1 MQEKERFEE
10 HHNTEDARPE
20 KYVGHDINKETTEMS
35 LEQQNQSAISDASQ
49 EMSSSGA
56 AGKDSAR
63 SEVSEKVKKIKD
75 FIISLKREI
84 DEKDKKIKEYEELIK
99 RIAADFD
106 NYKKKVNKEKVEYVR
121 FATKDLVLDLLPV
134 IDNFDRA
141 VEMINSANI
150 DGTAKDLFVGIQL
163 IHKELLNVLMK
174 YGVVKVD
181 VEGKILDPNIS
192 EVIEVEEVEVQ
203 NEEDKDIVLKEYQKA
218 YKMYDQ
224 VIRSAKVKVQKRRKK
239 LENKS
244 QDEKETGSG
253 GVSSS
258 S

>member
-10 HHNTEDARPE
+10 YQNTGEAQNTEDIQHN
-20 KYVGHDINKETTEMS
+20 VGEETS
-35 LEQQNQSAISDASQ
+35 KVDLGQQNQSQ
-49 EMSSSGA
+49 EISSSGSSVNEDNI
-56 AGKDSAR
+56 KTES
-63 SEVSEKVKKIKD
+63 SEKIRKIKD

-84 DEKDKKIKEYEELIK
+84 DEKDRKIKEYEELIR

-106 NYKKKVNKEKVEYVR
+106 NYKKKVNKEKVDYVR

-141 VEMINSANI
+141 VEMINNANI
-150 DGTAKDLFVGIQL
+150 DGAAKDLFVGIQL

-203 NEEDKDIVLKEYQKA
+203 DEEEKDIVLKEYQKA

-239 LENKS
+239 KENKS
-244 QDEKETGSG
+244 QEERGTGSG

>member
-1 MQEKERFEE
+1 MQEKEKIEE
-10 HHNTEDARPE
+10 HHSTEDARPE
-20 KYVGHDINKETTEMS
+20 EYVEHGTSRETTEMN
-35 LEQQNQSAISDASQ
+35 LEQQNKDTTSDASQ
-49 EMSSSGA
+49 GVSYSGVE
-56 AGKDSAR
+56 KDGVRVEA
-63 SEVSEKVKKIKD
+63 SEKVKKIKD
-75 FIISLKREI
+75 FIISLKKEI
-84 DEKDKKIKEYEELIK
+84 EEKDKKIKEYEELIK

-106 NYKKKVNKEKVEYVR
+106 NYRKKVNKEKVEYVR

-141 VEMINSANI
+141 IEMINSANI
-150 DGTAKDLFVGIQL
+150 DGTAKDLFIGIQL

-181 VEGKILDPNIS
+181 VEGKILDPNLS

-203 NEEDKDIVLKEYQKA
+203 DEEDKDIVLKEYQKA
-218 YKMYDQ
+218 YMMYDQ
-224 VIRSAKVKVQKRRKK
+224 VIRPAKVKVQKRRKK

-244 QDEKETGSG
+244 IDEGETESG